1 MKKAKG
7 SAVTKMLLGALCISV
22 MLVGVSQAQSDKLVF
37 VGKLTL
43 NQPTQWGATLL
54 QSGNYTIG
62 IESTSMPV
70 KAKIRDSR
78 GRAVAIVVSG
88 IDAGKTSDGNKLLI
102 AEKGGQPHVYALTL
116 ASIGR
121 VLVYDPALAQQAVRE
136 ARALQTVPVVVAR
149 R

>member
-7 SAVTKMLLGALCISV
+7 SAVPKMLLGALCISV
-22 MLVGVSQAQSDKLVF
+22 VLVGVSQAQSDKLVF
-37 VGKLTL
+37 VGKFTL
-43 NQPTQWGATLL
+43 NQPTQWGTTLL
-54 QSGNYTIG
+54 QSGDYTIG

-70 KAKIRDSR
+70 KAKIRDGR

-88 IDAGKTSDGNKLLI
+88 TDAGNRSDGNRLLI
-102 AEKGGQPHVYALTL
+102 EEKLGRPHVYALTL

-136 ARALQTVPVVVAR
+136 ARAPQTVPVVVAR

>member
-1 MKKAKG
+1 MKRIQR
-7 SAVTKMLLGALCISV
+7 SAVNEMFLGVLCISV
-22 MLVGVSQAQSDKLVF
+22 MLVGVSQAQSDRLVF

-43 NQPTQWGATLL
+43 DQPTQWGTTLL
-54 QSGNYTIG
+54 QSGTYTIG

-70 KAKIRDSR
+70 KVKIRDGR

-88 IDAGKTSDGNKLLI
+88 IDAGKTSDGNRLLI
-102 AEKGGQPHVYALTL
+102 TEKGGKPHVYALTL

-121 VLVYDPALAQQAVRE
+121 VLVYDPALAQAVRE
-136 ARALQTVPVVVAR
+136 ARVPQTVPVVLAR

>member
-1 MKKAKG
+1 MKKTQG
-7 SAVTKMLLGALCISV
+7 LAVTKMLLRALCVSV
-22 MLVGVSQAQSDKLVF
+22 MFVGVSQAQSDKLVF

-43 NQPTQWGATLL
+43 NQPTQWGTTLL

-62 IESTSMPV
+62 IGSTTMPV
-70 KAKIRDSR
+70 KAYIRNSR
-78 GRAVAIVVSG
+78 GRAVAIVMSA
-88 IDAGKTSDGNKLLI
+88 IDAGTTSDGNKLLI

-121 VLVYDPALAQQAVRE
+121 VLVYDPALAHQAVRE
-136 ARALQTVPVVVAR
+136 ARVPQTVPVVLAR